1 MYVTN
6 SKNTYVSN
14 WKDMGSTSSGST
26 SQSTFTDL
34 GNVNGQ
40 TKFQGRNKAAVL
52 NNKGIPTNMTS
63 VGAIDYVVSTSFSI
77 KNDYIDNSKITRF
90 CGKINSGTFSADV
103 TYEPIY
109 EIIVDT
115 KTVGLYAK
123 LSDCLTSTT
132 TPFTKTIQV
141 GFKIDTTSWIGTQFT
156 MTLTGN

>member
-6 SKNTYVSN
+6 SKNTYVTN

-52 NNKGIPTNMTS
+52 NNKGMPINITS

-77 KNDYIDNSKITRF
+77 KNDYIDNSKITGF
-90 CGKINSGTFSADV
+90 CGKINSSTFSAEV
-103 TYEPIY
+103 AYEPIY

-123 LSDCLTSTT
+123 ITDCHTSTT
-132 TPFTKTIQV
+132 TPFTKSIEV
-141 GFKIDTTSWIGTQFT
+141 GFKIDAVSWTGTKLT